1 MLAVAKLLSLA
12 ARLPAQTL
20 RREALGTLRLNPL
33 EFGDTPPDGLSIDT
47 VLTREVR
54 LVRSRTNAS
63 PNLLNLCIRELGLR
77 RHRTRLPMWDISW
90 DICCSNRYP
99 GKVAKNGLR

>member
-1 MLAVAKLLSLA
+1 MLPVAKLLSLA

-20 RREALGTLRLNPL
+20 GREALGMRCLNSL
-33 EFGDTPPDGLSIDT
+33 EGDETSPDGLSIDA

-63 PNLLNLCIRELGLR
+63 PYLFDVRIRELWLR
-77 RHRTRLPMWDISW
+77 SHISSLTEAGHMVGHKC
-90 DICCSNRYP
+90 I
-99 GKVAKNGLR
+99 